1 MNPEDI
7 MLSEI
12 SPDTEILKK
21 KAWSHLYVKPND
33 IKYGETENE
42 MVVSRRVE
50 VGETGDVSQRVQS
63 CKMTKSGDLV
73 YSMMAAVNNTGL
85 NTGNLLRG

>member
-1 MNPEDI
+1 M
-7 MLSEI
+7 
-12 SPDTEILKK
+12 
-21 KAWSHLYVKPND
+21 KPND

>member
-1 MNPEDI
+1 M
-7 MLSEI
+7 
-12 SPDTEILKK
+12 
-21 KAWSHLYVKPND
+21 KPND
-33 IKYGETENE
+33 INYGETENE

>member
-1 MNPEDI
+1 MN
-7 MLSEI
+7 SN
-12 SPDTEILKK
+12 
-21 KAWSHLYVKPND
+21 V

>member
-1 MNPEDI
+1 M
-7 MLSEI
+7 
-12 SPDTEILKK
+12 
-21 KAWSHLYVKPND
+21 KPND
-33 IKYGETENE
+33 IKDGETENE

-73 YSMMAAVNNTGL
+73 FSMMAVVNDTVL
-85 NTGNLLRG
+85 YT